1 MQEDHDFQRE
11 RPGSFRRCKLLPH
24 RVRLRSSSSRTSP
37 EETESSS
44 WHVTL
49 VDEYNTSQFCCQCH
63 HALVAPRVTHSLSKI
78 EGSKSMLRKLERK
91 HFKRLSDERYSE
103 KPHGLRCCSFCPN
116 ESGSPKFHHRDLNS
130 AQNIMDIY
138 LSLAQTGTRP
148 EVFSRC

>member
-63 HALVAPRVTHSLSKI
+63 HALVAPRVTHTKI